1 MRNNHLTA
9 LNLCKAEGKN
19 LIAVSAKRR
28 FESKMYGLH
37 IKDMKKVFN
46 SFTLGPVNIDVDA
59 GYVIAVI
66 GKNGCGKSTFFNCL
80 LGTEKFF
87 GECKWEME
95 GEAVGMNEMSRRFAY
110 ILERCPFPKE
120 YTPRE
125 LEKCFGDFYEA
136 FDRGKYYDVLKRYN
150 IPFNKPLDKLSRG
163 NIMVVQMAF
172 AFSYKSEVLFLD
184 EPSAH
189 LDSYA
194 REELYEMISEYEDE
208 GHIIFWASHLMEELD
223 KRADYVLAIKNGQQA
238 YFGTKEELVE
248 KYHVVKGS
256 KKQLDYME
264 KALVGRRDEETF
276 SEGLVDTEKDY
287 LKLAPVDEPAGLGN
301 IVEYLL

>member
-1 MRNNHLTA
+1 MN
-9 LNLCKAEGKN
+9 
-19 LIAVSAKRR
+19 
-28 FESKMYGLH
+28 GLH
-37 IKDMKKVFN
+37 IENMKKSYDDF
-46 SFTLGPVNIDVDA
+46 SLGPINADIEA
-59 GYVIAVI
+59 GYIVAVV

-80 LGTEKFF
+80 LGTEKFS
-87 GECKWEME
+87 GECRWGLDG
-95 GEAVGMNEMSRRFAY
+95 GERSDAEWVSGKFAY

-125 LEKCFGDFYEA
+125 LEKCFGSFYEA
-136 FDRGKYYDVLKRYN
+136 FDSGKYYDILKRYD
-150 IPFNKPLDKLSRG
+150 IPVNRQLGKLSRG

-194 REELYEMISEYEDE
+194 REELYGLISDYEDE
-208 GHIIFWASHLMEELD
+208 GHIVFWASHMMEELD

-238 YFGTKEELVE
+238 YFGTKEELTE
-248 KYHVVKGS
+248 RYHVVKGS
-256 KKQLDYME
+256 KRQLDYMD
-264 KALVGRRDEETF
+264 KVMVGRRDEESF
-276 SEGLVDTEKDY
+276 STGLIDVSGDY
-287 LKLAPVDEPAGLGN
+287 LELAPVDEPAGLGD

>member
-1 MRNNHLTA
+1 M
-9 LNLCKAEGKN
+9 
-19 LIAVSAKRR
+19 KRR
-28 FESKMYGLH
+28 ADMNGLH
-37 IKDMKKVFN
+37 IENMKKSYDDF
-46 SFTLGPVNIDVDA
+46 SLGPINADIEA
-59 GYVIAVI
+59 GYIVAVV

-80 LGTEKFF
+80 LGTEKLS
-87 GECKWEME
+87 GECRWGLDG
-95 GEAVGMNEMSRRFAY
+95 GERSDAERVSGKFAY

-125 LEKCFGDFYEA
+125 LEKCFGGFYEA
-136 FDRGKYYDVLKRYN
+136 FDSGKYYDILKRYD
-150 IPFNKPLDKLSRG
+150 IPVNRQLGKLSRG

-194 REELYEMISEYEDE
+194 REELYGLISDYEDE
-208 GHIIFWASHLMEELD
+208 GHIVFWASHMMEELD

-238 YFGTKEELVE
+238 YFGTKEELTE
-248 KYHVVKGS
+248 RYHVVKGS
-256 KKQLDYME
+256 KRQLDYMD
-264 KALVGRRDEETF
+264 KVMVGRRDEESF
-276 SEGLVDTEKDY
+276 STGLIDVSGDY
-287 LKLAPVDEPAGLGN
+287 LELAPVDEPAGLGD

>member
-1 MRNNHLTA
+1 MQSR
-9 LNLCKAEGKN
+9 
-19 LIAVSAKRR
+19 AKRR
-28 FESKMYGLH
+28 FERKMQGLH
-37 IKDMKKVFN
+37 IKDMKKVFD

-87 GECKWEME
+87 GECRWKTE
-95 GEAVGMNEMSRRFAY
+95 GEAVGTNEMSRRFAY

-136 FDRGKYYDVLKRYN
+136 FDSGKYYCVLKRYN
-150 IPFNKPLDKLSRG
+150 IPFNKPLNRLSRG

-194 REELYEMISEYEDE
+194 REELYGLISDYEDE
-208 GHIIFWASHLMEELD
+208 GHIVFWASHMMEELD

-238 YFGTKEELVE
+238 YFGTKEELTE
-248 KYHVVKGS
+248 RYRVVKGS
-256 KKQLDYME
+256 RRQLDYMD
-264 KALVGRRDEETF
+264 KVIVGRRDEESF
-276 SEGLVDTEKDY
+276 STGLIDASGDY
-287 LKLAPVDEPAGLGN
+287 LKLTPVDEPAGLGD